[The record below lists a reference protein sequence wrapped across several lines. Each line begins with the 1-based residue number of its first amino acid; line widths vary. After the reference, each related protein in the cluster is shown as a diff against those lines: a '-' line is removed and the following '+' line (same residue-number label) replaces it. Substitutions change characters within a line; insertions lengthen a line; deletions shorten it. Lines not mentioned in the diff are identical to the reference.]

1 MHNGSFQEREHH
13 RRAHASGVKAEIAHW
28 ARTIG
33 LYAPLALTPLIKDPE
48 KRLRFITVAS
58 VSAAFLSTALSPH
71 RSHEDYE
78 RERRSA
84 ENCIA
89 AAAL

>member
-1 MHNGSFQEREHH
+1 MHNRSWQEREHQ
-13 RRAHASGVKAEIAHW
+13 RAHATGVKSEIAHW

-33 LYAPLALTPLIKDPE
+33 LYAPLALTPIIKDPE

-58 VSAAFLSTALSPH
+58 VSAAFLSTALSPR

-84 ENCIA
+84 ENCVA